1 MTTVPVLLTCDIHTH
16 MTGSAPVREDLIET
30 RRILLGLGVRCTFFF
45 PAQSAEE
52 LPDQVAALRREGHEI
67 GCHGLTHVATENY
80 RLLPLEAQRGF
91 LTEATARLARVLGE
105 RPVSFRAPVFKL
117 SAETIG
123 VLEELGYRA
132 DVSVTAQQLGLFG
145 SDLYDVKPLFAP
157 RRPYHPDR
165 RDLFRPGDRSLWE
178 IPVSAWGL
186 PFLSDTERLCGL
198 PAMRAFFRLLRLE
211 SRLTGKPVVFM
222 FHPSDLNAAQGIESR
237 RPLGWRDFLP
247 SRTYGF
253 RFRYALLEPDARRV
267 QQDLTALIRDM
278 AAQPDVRMVTVRD
291 YVAMLDHE
299 GDGAVAARQNGRP
312 AALSA
317 GPPPAPAQ
325 AQPAPVP
332 VPGALTDKD
341 ILCISSIDWD
351 FIWQG
356 HQEIMAT
363 LAAQGN
369 RVLFIENT
377 GVRAPRFRDV
387 PRLAHRLLNW
397 LRSTKGFRKE
407 RERLFIYSPLLLPF
421 PYSPLARWV
430 NRWLLLRA
438 LQRWMRAT
446 ACHRPILWTFLPTP
460 LTLDL
465 IRGLDPELTV
475 YYCID
480 DLASSSPGAKR
491 ITRSETE
498 LIRAADLVFVTS
510 EKLRQRAAE
519 LNAEVHLFPFGVD
532 FEKFEAVRA
541 GAEGLPEDVRGLGRP
556 VVGYIGGLHRWID
569 QELLAET
576 AQRLPQVTFALIGPP
591 QTDVSRLL
599 RCPNVRLL
607 GPRPHN
613 DLPRYTKAFDV
624 GIVPYRLS
632 DYTAHVYPTKLNEYL
647 AMGIPV
653 VATGLPEIHRFN
665 ARYGEIVA
673 VARDA
678 AEFASAIQGALA
690 AQDPGQV
697 SRRIEV
703 SRENSWSARIA
714 QMAGLM
720 ARRLASRHAAG
731 ERWQESLR
739 RLYWAARRRTIHL
752 SVVLGAAYLLLFQ
765 SPLLWIVA
773 EPLRVAA
780 PPAAVDAIVVFAGGV
795 GESGQAGEG
804 YQERVKQAV
813 DLYRAG
819 HAPHIVFS
827 SGYTFIFQE
836 ALIMQELALG
846 QGVPPAAILLE
857 IQATNTHENVARVAE
872 ILEQRGWRSI
882 LLVSSPYHMRR
893 ALLAWRKTAP
903 GIRVVPS
910 PVAESRFFTHTHGAT
925 LEQIRGIL
933 HEYLG
938 LAYYWCKGWI

>member
-1 MTTVPVLLTCDIHTH
+1 MTPVPVLLTCDIHTH

-30 RRILLGLGVRCTFFF
+30 RRILQGLGARCTFFF

-67 GCHGLTHVATENY
+67 GCHGLTQGATEHD
-80 RLLPLEAQRGF
+80 RRLPLEAQRGC

-117 SAETIG
+117 SAGTIG

-132 DVSVTAQQLGLFG
+132 DVSVPAQQLGLFG
-145 SDLYDVKPLFAP
+145 SDPYDVKPLFAP

-222 FHPSDLNAAQGIESR
+222 FHPSDFNAARGIGPR

-247 SRTYGF
+247 SRTSGF
-253 RFRYALLEPDARRV
+253 RFRDALLERDARRI
-267 QQDLTALIRDM
+267 QQDLTALIQDM
-278 AAQPDVRMVTVRD
+278 AAQPGVRMVTVRD
-291 YVAMLDHE
+291 YVAMLDQG

-325 AQPAPVP
+325 AQP
-332 VPGALTDKD
+332 ALTDKD

-387 PRLAHRLLNW
+387 PRLTHRLLNW

-421 PYSPLARWV
+421 PYSPLARRV

-446 ACHRPILWTFLPTP
+446 ACRRPILWTFLPTP

-475 YYCID
+475 YYWID

-510 EKLRQRAAE
+510 EKLRQRAAGV
-519 LNAEVHLFPFGVD
+519 NGDVHLFPFGVD
-532 FEKFEAVRA
+532 FQKFEAVRNEA
-541 GAEGLPEDVRGLGRP
+541 GDAPQDLQGLRRP

-569 QELLAET
+569 QELLAEV
-576 AQRLPQVTFALIGPP
+576 ARRLPQVTFALIGPA
-591 QTDVSRLL
+591 QADVSRLL

-607 GPRPHN
+607 GARPHD

-647 AMGIPV
+647 AMGLPV

-665 ARYGEIVA
+665 AIYGEIVA
-673 VARDA
+673 VAPDA
-678 AEFASAIQGALA
+678 AGFAAAIQDALA

-697 SRRIEV
+697 SRRIAV
-703 SRENSWSARIA
+703 ARENSWSVRIA
-714 QMAGLM
+714 QMAGLI
-720 ARRLASRHAAG
+720 AQRLASRHAAG

-739 RLYWAARRRTIHL
+739 RLYRAARRRSVRL

-773 EPLRVAA
+773 EPLQVAA
-780 PPAAVDAIVVFAGGV
+780 PPAAADAIVVFAGGV
-795 GESGQAGEG
+795 GESGKAGGG

-819 HAPHIVFS
+819 HAPRIVFS

-846 QGVPPAAILLE
+846 QGIPPAAILLE
-857 IQATNTHENVARVAE
+857 TQATNTHENVTHVAA

-893 ALLAWRKTAP
+893 ALLTWRRAAP
-903 GIRVVPS
+903 QVRVVPA